1 MEDRSPSAN
10 YAESFVA
17 QLLNCIEATSGDVKL
32 VVPGEEG
39 IRSLRLI
46 EKCYQGRK
54 LLPMPWLT
62 EVETARAREL
72 AV

>member
-1 MEDRSPSAN
+1 
-10 YAESFVA
+10 
-17 QLLNCIEATSGDVKL
+17 LNCIEATSGDVKL